1 MRSANESATDIRS
14 RLREDHDRIL
24 AELDALRA
32 GVDSQ
37 DGQARLARL
46 RRAWVIHALAEE
58 TVVYRALEDAV
69 AGTDAE
75 ARSAE
80 RFVEHEL
87 VEGLFDKLTRSRA
100 GSSEWNARL
109 HVTRDL
115 VARHIETEHEET
127 FGQLAARFGAAEME
141 EIGRRFESAREKLAL
156 LEEAKAA

>member
-1 MRSANESATDIRS
+1 MRSANEAATDIRS
-14 RLREDHDRIL
+14 RLREDHDGIL
-24 AELDALRA
+24 AELDALRS
-32 GVDSQ
+32 GVDSREA
-37 DGQARLARL
+37 QARLAQM
-46 RRAWVIHALAEE
+46 RRTWVIHALAEE
-58 TVVYRALEDAV
+58 TVVYRAIESV
-69 AGTDAE
+69 EAGTDSE

-87 VEGLFDKLTRSRA
+87 VEGLFDKLTRTRV

-115 VARHIETEHEET
+115 IARHIETEHEET
-127 FGQLAARFGAAEME
+127 FAQLAARYDAAELE